1 MAVQSITTNLMVEDV
16 NRAADFWVGLL
27 GFSVAESVDVEH
39 RLYHGRMPGA
49 DLIWAMFVS
58 GHASIMVNRRDS
70 LERELPLFAGKATG
84 GSLTLYVVVEDLE
97 GLYRRIQSIV
107 PTLKEPETSFY
118 GMREWYVRDPD
129 GYVVCLAQKVG
140 ED

>member
-1 MAVQSITTNLMVEDV
+1 MAVQSITTNLMVGDV
-16 NRAADFWVGLL
+16 NRSIDFWVGLL
-27 GFSVAESVDVEH
+27 GFNVAECVDVEH
-39 RLYHGRMPGA
+39 RMYHGRAPGA

-58 GHASIMVNRRDS
+58 GPAAVMVNRRDS
-70 LERELPLFAGKATG
+70 LERELPLFAGRPTG
-84 GSLTLYVVVEDLE
+84 GTLTLYVVVEDLE
-97 GLYRRIQSIV
+97 GLYRRIQAIV
-107 PTLKEPETSFY
+107 PTIKEPETSFY

>member
-16 NRAADFWVGLL
+16 QRSTDFWCGLL
-27 GFSVAESVDVEH
+27 GFSVAECVDAEH
-39 RLYHGRMPGA
+39 KLHHGRMPGA
-49 DLIWAMFVS
+49 DLVWALFVS
-58 GHASIMVNRRDS
+58 GQASIMVNRRDS
-70 LERELPLFAGKATG
+70 LERELPVFQSQPAGA
-84 GSLTLYVVVEDLE
+84 SMTLYVVVEDLE
-97 GLYRRIQSIV
+97 ALHRRIQAIV
-107 PTLKEPETSFY
+107 PTIKEPETSFY

>member
-16 NRAADFWVGLL
+16 NRSIDFWVGLL
-27 GFSVAESVDVEH
+27 GFSVAECVDAEH
-39 RLYHGRMPGA
+39 KLYHGRMPGA

-58 GHASIMVNRRDS
+58 GPAAVMVNRRDS
-70 LERELPLFAGKATG
+70 LERELPLLTGRPTG
-84 GSLTLYVVVEDLE
+84 GTLTLYVVVEDLE
-97 GLYRRIQSIV
+97 GLHRRIQSIV
-107 PTLKEPETSFY
+107 PTIKEPETSFY